1 MAIPLVCQLPFFMI
15 YMLWTAKDAM
25 LEFFVSG
32 WGEARDVCYAVCIC
46 TFRAYIACGLLQ
58 WVQKLWFKVWVYVV
72 FFIGMFITLF
82 LHKTFSMNI
91 SPTIFTLLA
100 ETNSHEISDFWHTFV
115 LSSATWA
122 ALRNMLC
129 MCLFAL
135 VLEWAHARYLLPC
148 INQKCRMALG
158 VMLVPMLAIGVYGAR
173 LYADLF
179 TLQQTDELMEWED
192 RYPYALNDEATR
204 LLQSAWGIHLAAREV
219 PQVVHTTLQTLSH
232 DKATLTDS
240 DSLNVVLVIG
250 ESFIKWH
257 SNLYGYPL
265 LTNPNLT
272 AERDKGNLFVMNRAE
287 SPFNTTSKVMRN
299 MLCCNSL
306 ADGEDWNKSPYFL
319 SLIKQ
324 AGYRVLWWDNQ
335 RDMYPGESFSF
346 ALNSLLYHPDIVR
359 TAYSQTNSES
369 FDYDGLLL
377 DDFEKNA
384 QFVGNKHFMVFHLVG
399 QHFMPVSRFPQ
410 KPEFLRFTP
419 HDVPTHHPW
428 FTPEKR
434 QIVADYDNATYYND
448 WVIGRLFQRFAYTN
462 TALVY
467 LSDHGE
473 EVYDYRDSF
482 GRVNDELTPQRFRY
496 QYEIPLFIWFSPT
509 YQKLHPQTVEAT
521 RRAIHRHFTSDN
533 LCHLLFH
540 LAGIKTS
547 YYRAE
552 RDLLFE
558 EAGTSKKQ

>member
-1 MAIPLVCQLPFFMI
+1 MGQLPFAVL
-15 YMLWTAKDAM
+15 YMVWTAREAVQH
-25 LEFFVSG
+25 LFASGLSALGLVFVALG
-32 WGEARDVCYAVCIC
+32 VC
-46 TFRAYIACGLLQ
+46 FLRAYIACWLLQ
-58 WVQKLWFKVWVYVV
+58 RVQKQWFKVAVYGC
-72 FFIGMFITLF
+72 FFTGMFITLF
-82 LHKTFSMNI
+82 LNYTFKMQI

-100 ETNSHEISDFWHTFV
+100 ETNRSEVTDFFHTFI
-115 LSSATWA
+115 LSSATLT
-122 ALRNMLC
+122 ALRNVVVMVVI
-129 MCLFAL
+129 AV
-135 VLEWAHARYLLPC
+135 VLEWLHSRYIMQHLG
-148 INQKCRMALG
+148 NKWRMALG
-158 VMLVPMLAIGVYGAR
+158 ILQIPLLTVGAYGAQ

-219 PQVVHTTLQTLSH
+219 PQVVHTTLQVLRQ
-232 DKATLTDS
+232 DKVSLTDT
-240 DSLNVVLVIG
+240 DTLNVVLVIG

-265 LTNPNLT
+265 NTTPNLT
-272 AERDKGNLFVMNRAE
+272 AEHRKGNLFVMNRAE
-287 SPFNTTSKVMRN
+287 TPFNTTSKVMRN

-306 ADGEDWNKSPYFL
+306 AHGEPWNKSPYFL
-319 SLIKQ
+319 SLVKK

-335 RDMYPGESFSF
+335 RDMLPGESFSF
-346 ALNSLLYHPDIVR
+346 ALNSFLYHPDIVR
-359 TAYSQTNSES
+359 TAYSQTNTAS
-369 FDYDGLLL
+369 FNYDGQLL
-377 DDFEKNA
+377 DDFEQHA
-384 QFVGNKHFMVFHLVG
+384 QFMGSKHFMVFHLIG
-399 QHFMPVSRFPQ
+399 QHMMPESRFPH
-410 KPEFLRFTP
+410 KAAFMRFRP
-419 HDVPTHHPW
+419 HDIPARHPW
-428 FTPEKR
+428 LTPAKR

-448 WVIGRLFQRFAYTN
+448 WVIGRLFQRFAHTN

-558 EAGTSKKQ
+558 DAGTSKKQ